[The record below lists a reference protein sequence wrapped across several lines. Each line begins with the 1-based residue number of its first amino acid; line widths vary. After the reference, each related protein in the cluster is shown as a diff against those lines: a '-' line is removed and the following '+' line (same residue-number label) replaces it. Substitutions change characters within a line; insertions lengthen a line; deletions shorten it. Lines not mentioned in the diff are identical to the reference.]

1 MRRGS
6 EEAVPGPS
14 VFPSGEPGVSGQC
27 MKVKSESEV
36 AQSCRTLS
44 DLKDCIGS
52 PAQTPCLPWKVL
64 ESSHSRQRHG
74 CPPQEPLQSL
84 EGDGHQQASGLHPC
98 PALSTWTHPGLI
110 RELKSSSIVGF
121 CFLPISSAPGVP
133 QTWNSQSRAP
143 HLCPCCPGHLLSLCC
158 PTPTHRPEGTG
169 QRVRG
174 VGNVR

>member
-1 MRRGS
+1 MS
-6 EEAVPGPS
+6 W
-14 VFPSGEPGVSGQC
+14 
-27 MKVKSESEV
+27 
-36 AQSCRTLS
+36 
-44 DLKDCIGS
+44 S
-52 PAQTPCLPWKVL
+52 P

-121 CFLPISSAPGVP
+121 CFLPISSALGVP

-169 QRVRG
+169 TRGWCVSEVQALLWTPQTPQSCPDPLLGSSHWEKHPVRFW
-174 VGNVR
+174 